1 MSPDDIF
8 AAQMWPWPD
17 PILKRDASGRVV
29 FVNAAF
35 LAIYGGRVESWT
47 GNPVNG
53 WPNPNATGQA
63 YRFETSAGVAP
74 SEVIYDWIEIT
85 LADGNALAIARD
97 VTVFQTVAPVIV
109 QPQPPVNHVPIDRV
123 PVAPPNLAHHNPAAT
138 AAPSEQS
145 ISTLEPLFQTQE
157 APVEDT
163 QPHEEPAIAYAS
175 PLEADFIEQS
185 TPAIEP
191 EQPAYQQAA
200 YQQAAYEQPA
210 RAPEP
215 TFEPER
221 SSNNS
226 EQQPIQPYE
235 RAETA
240 YEPQSTHQGAF
251 HDATQ
256 TPVTQT
262 PVAGSQPQAN
272 AVPSQPVQPA
282 PVQPAP
288 VQSEPAAPAVPD
300 PAAIGRLAPAPM
312 SQEPREK
319 RDFERR
325 ALPIENNE
333 AVLGTN
339 WRDAVIARAVGGVAT
354 EAETAESAIEAP
366 KILPPDEN
374 AEPLRILLA
383 EDNAINALLTRTLLE
398 ADGCIVDTAEDG
410 ILAVEAVKI
419 NTYDLILMDMR
430 MPNMDGLEATRKI
443 RAMSGRTAQELPI
456 IALTAN
462 AFDDDRNACFDSG
475 MNDFMTKPVSAE
487 ELTEMVTTW
496 VSRTRE
502 RKEQQLAS

>member
-1 MSPDDIF
+1 
-8 AAQMWPWPD
+8 
-17 PILKRDASGRVV
+17 
-29 FVNAAF
+29 
-35 LAIYGGRVESWT
+35 
-47 GNPVNG
+47 
-53 WPNPNATGQA
+53 
-63 YRFETSAGVAP
+63 
-74 SEVIYDWIEIT
+74 
-85 LADGNALAIARD
+85 
-97 VTVFQTVAPVIV
+97 
-109 QPQPPVNHVPIDRV
+109 
-123 PVAPPNLAHHNPAAT
+123 
-138 AAPSEQS
+138 
-145 ISTLEPLFQTQE
+145 
-157 APVEDT
+157 
-163 QPHEEPAIAYAS
+163 
-175 PLEADFIEQS
+175 
-185 TPAIEP
+185 
-191 EQPAYQQAA
+191 
-200 YQQAAYEQPA
+200 
-210 RAPEP
+210 
-215 TFEPER
+215 
-221 SSNNS
+221 
-226 EQQPIQPYE
+226 
-235 RAETA
+235 
-240 YEPQSTHQGAF
+240 
-251 HDATQ
+251 
-256 TPVTQT
+256 
-262 PVAGSQPQAN
+262 
-272 AVPSQPVQPA
+272 
-282 PVQPAP
+282 
-288 VQSEPAAPAVPD
+288 
-300 PAAIGRLAPAPM
+300 M

-333 AVLGTN
+333 AVLGAN

-462 AFDDDRNACFDSG
+462 AFDDDRDACFDSG